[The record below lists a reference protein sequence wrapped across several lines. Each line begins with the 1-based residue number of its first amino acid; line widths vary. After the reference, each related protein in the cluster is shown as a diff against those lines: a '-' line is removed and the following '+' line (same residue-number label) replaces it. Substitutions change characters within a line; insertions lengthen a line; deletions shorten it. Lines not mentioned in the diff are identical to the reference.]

1 MPRGYWGPWTMN
13 RLILA
18 IMASSAPL
26 SGGPVYAES
35 TTAVAPAGSSTPRPC
50 EATLGAPVREGNVI
64 VLGQVKELCSSG
76 RGYRLVLNH
85 PEGLGGARFVTGSR
99 TVILSDG
106 RETLIADESG
116 ARRRSGPARI
126 ELDRVPNK
134 ALAFSIAIAP
144 K

>member
-1 MPRGYWGPWTMN
+1 MN

-18 IMASSAPL
+18 IVAPSIAL

-35 TTAVAPAGSSTPRPC
+35 TTAAVPAASSTSRPC
-50 EATLGAPVREGNVI
+50 EASLGAPVREGNII

-99 TVILSDG
+99 TIILSDG

-126 ELDRVPNK
+126 ELDQVPTR

>member
-1 MPRGYWGPWTMN
+1 MN
-13 RLILA
+13 RLFLA
-18 IMASSAPL
+18 IIASSAPL
-26 SGGPVYAES
+26 SGGPAYAES
-35 TTAVAPAGSSTPRPC
+35 TTAAVPVASSAPRLC
-50 EATLGAPVREGNVI
+50 EASLGAPVREGNII

-126 ELDRVPNK
+126 ELDQVPTR

>member
-1 MPRGYWGPWTMN
+1 MN
-13 RLILA
+13 KSALGAALCTLA
-18 IMASSAPL
+18 MF
-26 SGGPVYAES
+26 
-35 TTAVAPAGSSTPRPC
+35 GSSVAAETKTENATSSRHC
-50 EATLGAPVREGNVI
+50 EASLGAPVREGNVI

-126 ELDRVPNK
+126 ELDQVPNRT
-134 ALAFSIAIAP
+134 LAFSLVIAP